1 MIWNTLTDNIWGH
14 GRFGKNSWPTL
25 SSISVVAQFYPW
37 FKLFLGVVMYDNE
50 SETKENKL
58 RTKDKIEPQH
68 THESIKLLLPVN
80 HLSMK
85 VHTMWGSSK

>member
-1 MIWNTLTDNIWGH
+1 
-14 GRFGKNSWPTL
+14 
-25 SSISVVAQFYPW
+25 
-37 FKLFLGVVMYDNE
+37 MYDNE